1 MGLMEEQH
9 DSEAVEEESELQKKI
24 RKIARFAMGLFLILL
39 MLSFL
44 IPQDI
49 VGSLVEG
56 KEIQNHELI
65 VGNIT
70 IVFEE
75 NSYEKLKQ
83 VYFENQLTEIK
94 FCLTGTISNNTYY
107 IHSLYA
113 PTTYFATPISVSSQG
128 CNQETIISLHTHPL
142 NNCLFSQQ
150 DIISH
155 NSQKRSNPR
164 MLSAVMC
171 ATNRFAIYSN

>member
-1 MGLMEEQH
+1 MPDYYDFDDLKI
-9 DSEAVEEESELQKKI
+9 EEETEGQKRIK
-24 RKIARFAMGLFLILL
+24 RVLRTVLGLLLITLFII
-39 MLSFL
+39 FL
-44 IPQDI
+44 IPLEI
-49 VGSLVEG
+49 PASFLEG

-150 DIISH
+150 DILSH
-155 NSQKRSNPR
+155 NSQKRSYPK

-171 ATNRFAIYSN
+171 ATNRFAIYH